1 MNVSSASYLVI
12 LLALL
17 MANLPFVN
25 DRLFVVIN
33 FGSVGRKS
41 IWIRI
46 LELCVFY
53 FILGAFAYFLESL
66 SGGRFTQ
73 NWEFYAI
80 SACMFVVLSFP
91 GFVFKY
97 LRK

>member
-25 DRLFVVIN
+25 DRLFVVIAL
-33 FGSVGRKS
+33 GVERRKS
-41 IWIRI
+41 IWIRL
-46 LELCVFY
+46 LEMSVFY
-53 FILGAFAYFLESL
+53 FMLGAFAYFLESL

-80 SACMFVVLSFP
+80 SACMFIVLSFP